1 MYNTIIFDLDDTL
14 TNDRENIKQ
23 AFKIVLE
30 YKKEQYTEEKFEA
43 FYNIDKKTWLD
54 RSAGKLIT
62 PYEDD
67 IKKKA
72 EWLRASR
79 FLKYFGDSI
88 DYTEAVHINNIYM
101 EGMKEKVVA
110 REGTLDIIKY
120 LYDKKYTLTIA
131 TNGPTVPLKSKL
143 EKLQIEKYIKTIFS
157 AEEVGFMKPHVEFY
171 KGLLKKIGNPAKENI
186 LFIGDE
192 LEKDIKGGIENGID
206 TCWCNYNN
214 KAKSTIYIPKYE
226 IHKLEELKQI
236 LR

>member
-14 TNDRENIKQ
+14 TDDCENIRQ

-30 YKKEQYTEEKFEA
+30 YKKENYTNEKFER
-43 FYNIDKKTWLD
+43 FYSIDKKTWRD
-54 RSAGKLIT
+54 RAAGQLIT

-67 IKKKA
+67 IEKKA

-88 DYTEAVHINNIYM
+88 DYNEAVHINNIYM
-101 EGMKEKVVA
+101 DGMKKKVVA

-120 LYDKKYTLTIA
+120 LYDKKYILIIA
-131 TNGPTVPLKSKL
+131 TNGPTVPLQSKL
-143 EKLQIEKYIKTIFS
+143 EKLQIEKYFKTVFS
-157 AEEVGFMKPHVEFY
+157 SDEVGFMKPHIEFY
-171 KGLLKKIGNPAKENI
+171 KGLLEKSGNPAKETI

-192 LEKDIKGGIENGID
+192 LEKDIKGGIENNID

-214 KAKSTIYIPKYE
+214 ENKSEIYVPKYE
-226 IHKLEELKQI
+226 IHRLEELKQI
-236 LR
+236 L

>member
-14 TNDRENIKQ
+14 TDNCANIKE
-23 AFKIVLE
+23 AFKTVLE
-30 YKKEQYTEEKFEA
+30 YRKEDYTDAKFEV
-43 FYNIDKKTWLD
+43 FYSIDKKTWRD
-54 RSAGKLIT
+54 RAAGRLMT

-67 IKKKA
+67 MKKKA

-88 DYTEAVHINNIYM
+88 DYNEAVHINNIYM
-101 EGMKEKVVA
+101 DGMKKKVIA

-120 LYDKKYTLTIA
+120 LYNKKYTLIIA

-143 EKLQIEKYIKTIFS
+143 EKLQIEKYFKTVFS
-157 AEEVGFMKPHVEFY
+157 AEEVGFMKPHKEFY
-171 KGLLKKIGNPAKENI
+171 KGLLKKSGSPAKEKI

-192 LEKDIKGGIENGID
+192 LEKDIKGGMENSID

-214 KAKSTIYIPKYE
+214 EEKSTRYIPKYE

-236 LR
+236 L

>member
-14 TNDRENIKQ
+14 TDDCANIRE
-23 AFKIVLE
+23 AFKIVLK
-30 YKKEQYTEEKFEA
+30 YKKEVYTDAKFEI
-43 FYNIDKKTWLD
+43 FYSIDKKTWKD
-54 RSAGKLIT
+54 IAVGKLIT

-67 IKKKA
+67 IEKKA

-88 DYTEAVHINNIYM
+88 DYNEAVHINNIYM
-101 EGMKEKVVA
+101 DGMKKKVVA

-120 LYDKKYTLTIA
+120 LYNKKYTLIIA

-143 EKLQIEKYIKTIFS
+143 KKLQIEKYFKTIFS
-157 AEEVGFMKPHVEFY
+157 ADEVGFMKPHKEFY
-171 KGLLKKIGNPAKENI
+171 KGLLKKSGNPVKEKI

-192 LEKDIKGGIENGID
+192 LEKDIKGGIENNID

-214 KAKSTIYIPKYE
+214 KEKSTIYIPKYE

-236 LR
+236 L

>member
-14 TNDRENIKQ
+14 TDDCANIRE
-23 AFKIVLE
+23 AFKIVLK
-30 YKKEQYTEEKFEA
+30 YKKEVYTDAKFEI
-43 FYNIDKKTWLD
+43 FYSIDKKTWKD
-54 RSAGKLIT
+54 IAVGKLIT

-67 IKKKA
+67 IEKKA

-88 DYTEAVHINNIYM
+88 DYNEAVHINNIYM
-101 EGMKEKVVA
+101 DGMKKKVVA

-120 LYDKKYTLTIA
+120 LYNKKYTLIIA
-131 TNGPTVPLKSKL
+131 TNGPSVPLKWKFK
-143 EKLQIEKYIKTIFS
+143 KLQIEKYFKTIFS
-157 AEEVGFMKPHVEFY
+157 ADEVGFMKPHKEFY
-171 KGLLKKIGNPAKENI
+171 KGLLKKSGNPVKEKI

-192 LEKDIKGGIENGID
+192 LEKDIKGGIENNID

-214 KAKSTIYIPKYE
+214 KEKSTIYIPKYE

-236 LR
+236 L

>member
-14 TNDRENIKQ
+14 TDDCENIRQ

-30 YKKEQYTEEKFEA
+30 YKKEDYTDEKFER
-43 FYNIDKKTWLD
+43 FYSIDKKTWKD
-54 RSAGKLIT
+54 RAAGKLIT
-62 PYEDD
+62 PYEDE
-67 IKKKA
+67 IEKKA

-79 FLKYFGDSI
+79 FLKYFENSI
-88 DYTEAVHINNIYM
+88 DYNEAVHINNIYM
-101 EGMKEKVVA
+101 NGMKKRVVA

-120 LYDKKYTLTIA
+120 LYDKKYTLIIA
-131 TNGPTVPLKSKL
+131 TNGPIVPLQSKL
-143 EKLQIEKYIKTIFS
+143 EKLQIEKYFKTVFS

-171 KGLLKKIGNPAKENI
+171 KGLLNKSGSPAKENI

-192 LEKDIKGGIENGID
+192 IEKDIKGGIENNID

-214 KAKSTIYIPKYE
+214 KNKSAIYVPKYE

-236 LR
+236 L